1 MNSQDTSDQEWL
13 ALVRPAAYENP
24 VPRDRYNLV
33 VIGAGKAGLVAAS
46 GAATLGARVALIERN
61 LIGGTRLNAGDIA
74 SNSLI
79 RSARAVAEARRA
91 REFGMQISG
100 EPHMDF
106 AAVMQRVRRL
116 RAQIASND
124 SVTQLT
130 QRGVDVY
137 IGEARFEDADHI
149 SVEGRKLAFARALIA
164 TGSSSSLPTIPG
176 IKTVSPLTS
185 ETLFTLDAVPPQL
198 AIIGGD
204 SIGCEMAQVFA
215 RFGSRVIVYDTE
227 PRILT
232 AHDHAPAEIVRDAL
246 QRDGVVFR
254 LACTELRFENTQG
267 VKRLHGTSADASF
280 TDEFDD
286 VFISGSRVP
295 YVEGLN
301 LAAAHVDYD
310 EGGVMVNDRLRTTNS
325 HVFAA
330 GDVCSQY
337 KSSHAADAQA
347 RIVIANA
354 LFFSGQRMSSLL
366 IPWCTYTDPEIAR
379 VGIGETHPRCKLC
392 LVADLPFKSNDRAVL
407 DGQEEGMLRIYHD
420 RRGGILGATLVA
432 AHAGEIIGEIVV
444 AMRHRARLG
453 SLASDIHPYPTQSEI
468 LKRAG
473 DTYRRTLL
481 TPPVISLLRSIMKW
495 RR

>member
-1 MNSQDTSDQEWL
+1 MNSPDTSDQEWL

-33 VIGAGKAGLVAAS
+33 VIGAGKAGLVAAT
-46 GAATLGARVALIERN
+46 GAAALGARVALIERN
-61 LIGGTRLNAGDIA
+61 LIGGTRLNTGDVPSKI
-74 SNSLI
+74 LI
-79 RSARAVAEARRA
+79 RAARALAEARRA
-91 REFGMQISG
+91 REFGIQISG
-100 EPHMDF
+100 EPHVDF

-137 IGEARFEDADHI
+137 FGEARFEDGDHI
-149 SVEGRKLAFARALIA
+149 SVGDRKLAFARALIA
-164 TGSSSSLPTIPG
+164 TGSSPVLPQIPD

-185 ETLFTLDAVPPQL
+185 ETLFGLEAVPPRL
-198 AIIGGD
+198 AIVGGD

-215 RFGSRVIVYDTE
+215 RLGSRVIVYDTE

-232 AHDHAPAEIVRDAL
+232 AHDLAPAEIVRDAL

-254 LACTELRFENTQG
+254 LACTKLRFENING
-267 VKRLHGTSADASF
+267 VKRLHGSTADAAF
-280 TDEFDD
+280 TDEFDE
-286 VFISGSRVP
+286 VFVSGGRIP
-295 YVEGLN
+295 NVEGLN
-301 LAAAHVDYD
+301 LAAAHIDCD
-310 EGGVMVNDRLRTTNS
+310 EHRLLVNDRLRTTNS

-337 KSSHAADAQA
+337 KSSHVADAQA
-347 RIVIANA
+347 RMVIANA

-432 AHAGEIIGEIVV
+432 AHAGEVIGEIVV
-444 AMRHRARLG
+444 AMRHHARLG

-473 DTYRRTLL
+473 DMYRRTLL
-481 TPPVISLLRSIMKW
+481 TPPVISVLRRIMKW